1 MQEIHQL
8 PERVAVVGLGLIGGS
23 IARAL
28 KQKLQIP
35 YIIGVDTNIQNVSCA
50 LEDGVI
56 QEGYSQINKH
66 LAGTEVAF
74 LCVDVASIAS
84 VAKELA
90 AVAPDC
96 LMSDVGSVKREIL
109 QEINSMKPPIH
120 FVGGHPMA
128 GTEGSGYGASH
139 VDMLLNACYVLI
151 AGAHAS
157 AGDMERMRFLVS
169 RMGALPVEMDAAS
182 HDRTAAAVSHVPHV
196 VAAALVNMVAKGG
209 ESFPQ
214 AFAMAAGG
222 FRDMT
227 RIASSSSKMWE
238 QVCGMN
244 LLAISQ
250 GLDALIAQ
258 LQAFQCALNKQDTST
273 VYHYFA
279 EAKACRDSKLVE
291 SC

>member
-1 MQEIHQL
+1 MQEIYQL
-8 PERVAVVGLGLIGGS
+8 PGRVAVVGLGLIGGS
-23 IARAL
+23 IAKAL
-28 KQKLQIP
+28 KYKLQIP
-35 YIIGVDTNIQNVSCA
+35 YIIGVDEHIQNVNGA

-56 QEGYSQINKH
+56 QEGYTQIDAH

-74 LCVDVASIAS
+74 LCVDVAYITS

-90 AVAPDC
+90 AAAPNC

-109 QEINSMKPPIH
+109 QEINSMKPPVR

-128 GTEGSGYGASH
+128 GTEGSGYSASH
-139 VDMLLNACYVLI
+139 VDMLENACYVLI

-157 AGDMERMRFLVS
+157 AGDVEMIRFLAS

-182 HDRTAAAVSHVPHV
+182 HDRTAAAISHVPHV

-244 LLAISQ
+244 LLAVNE
-250 GLDALIAQ
+250 GLDALISQ
-258 LQAFQCALNKQDTST
+258 LQAFQYALNTQDTSA

-279 EAKACRDSKLVE
+279 EAKACRDSL
-291 SC
+291 